1 MPQWLH
7 TVSTLLLTIHK
18 AAHLGQAR
26 SHFQQHS
33 TLFNSLLFDLQSD
46 IHSVHI
52 TKHLPFPYTMVFRLD
67 NKKVCNDCNEMC
79 FCSILASSFCTTT
92 LDCVESFVA
101 SDIFISSSLFQLE
114 QVTRQCFTHFL
125 GSTLR
130 CFSLRSFRPLYWL
143 AQLQLYP
150 FVSSPLKVSEMWTLP

>member
-1 MPQWLH
+1 MPRRRQLSAFSSSLLCEKCTHTADCIALFAIVPQRLH

-67 NKKVCNDCNEMC
+67 NKKDCNDCNEMC
-79 FCSILASSFCTTT
+79 LCSILASSSCTTT

-101 SDIFISSSLFQLE
+101 SDIFISSSL
-114 QVTRQCFTHFL
+114 
-125 GSTLR
+125 S
-130 CFSLRSFRPLYWL
+130 FS
-143 AQLQLYP
+143 
-150 FVSSPLKVSEMWTLP
+150 SSKSLDSA